1 MAIGLVYLR
10 IVLSRWRLVLALI
23 ALGTLGAW
31 AVSVFY
37 LATKPKF
44 EAAARL
50 NIVPTAEELGYAS
63 RFVRGS
69 TFDGGSVLL
78 GTYAEYAHTRPVV
91 APIVDRYIAE
101 AAAAQGIS
109 PRAWLAANTG
119 APGFSPGRVLA
130 ILNYGEAPV
139 VPLRDEMIEELTE
152 NTKIE
157 TVEGTY
163 LLRLA
168 VEWED
173 AKSAAWFANA
183 LADAIIARAEVAS
196 RSTGREIAGTLEQR
210 LAAKRAELAA
220 VLRQSRGLKSS
231 IGVVDLD
238 RQKTALLE
246 ARLTEQAQLTTDRA
260 ALDSAKSQVAALR
273 SQSSGK
279 LTGAQNTVDQTLAI
293 EAPRAAGLER
303 SVAIRAARIGQI
315 DRQIA
320 GLGGS
325 EDRVKTLDDRAALL
339 QQEVNALTERV
350 SFSQT
355 ENLANAPR
363 IQLIERA
370 TPPLTRSSPKIFFNT
385 ILGFIG
391 GCALAACAL
400 LLLGPAKP
408 KARAEDDLRDA
419 PEPAVTVDTP
429 HAAPSPAPG
438 QDQAQPHDIASPA
451 TPAPP
456 PETEAPVTETAPIAS
471 PVEARPIAAVHTIRR
486 ESPRP
491 IVETPALRR
500 PREACNVALRYEEL
514 ARAGNAALARDVA
527 PPHADI
533 GTWPITVAA
542 RPEAASFAPSDPIDE
557 PELIPQSD
565 STDEPASAA
574 TDTADL
580 PAEPEPATQDASAVS
595 AASETSPIA
604 APVDAS
610 PTVEAHVTPA
620 SEPVAAEPF
629 AAVATAAPVPDEP
642 EPAVAPVIDRRF
654 PGTLP
659 RPVDGTAYAADEI
672 ARIHPRLGVWMFE
685 QLAPDDR
692 GLFVGS
698 IGHEEDARQLA
709 QFLHA
714 ALGRDDV
721 ALAVVDGRQ
730 PGCRWDRPGKPFVY
744 LGKLDA
750 GTVADTLARMPA
762 DAHLVL
768 ATRAGDPQ
776 DWRESLGL
784 RVPHPAHVIPLDR

>member
-23 ALGTLGAW
+23 ALGTVGAW

-101 AAAAQGIS
+101 AAAAQGVS

-119 APGFSPGRVLA
+119 APGFSPGRILA

-196 RSTGREIAGTLEQR
+196 RSTGREIAGTLEER

-325 EDRVKTLDDRAALL
+325 EDRVKALDDRAALL

-370 TPPLTRSSPKIFFNT
+370 TPPLTRSSPKVFFNT
-385 ILGFIG
+385 VLGFIG

-408 KARAEDDLRDA
+408 KPRVEDEARDA
-419 PEPAVTVDTP
+419 PEPAVAATRAPRRDDTAQSDVAP
-429 HAAPSPAPG
+429 AIDPSPPVANEP
-438 QDQAQPHDIASPA
+438 QPAD
-451 TPAPP
+451 
-456 PETEAPVTETAPIAS
+456 TAPIGTPA
-471 PVEARPIAAVHTIRR
+471 EARPLAAVHALRR

-500 PREACNVALRYEEL
+500 PREAGNVALAYEEL
-514 ARAGNAALARDVA
+514 ALAGNAALARDVA
-527 PPHADI
+527 PRHDDTV
-533 GTWPITVAA
+533 TWPITVAA
-542 RPEAASFAPSDPIDE
+542 RPEAAPVLPIDPVDE
-557 PELIPQSD
+557 PEPVFANP
-565 STDEPASAA
+565 TDATAEPGRSNAPNP
-574 TDTADL
+574 
-580 PAEPEPATQDASAVS
+580 PAEPEPAVHVAPAEPEIANRIAPVEATPVA
-595 AASETSPIA
+595 A
-604 APVDAS
+604 APVALA
-610 PTVEAHVTPA
+610 PEAVTA
-620 SEPVAAEPF
+620 EPVAV
-629 AAVATAAPVPDEP
+629 VASSATDVP
-642 EPAVAPVIDRRF
+642 EPLDAPITDRRF

-659 RPVDGTAYAADEI
+659 RPADGTAYAADEI
-672 ARIHPRLGVWMFE
+672 ARHHPRLGVWMFE

-714 ALGRDDV
+714 ALGRDDT

-730 PGCRWDRPGKPFVY
+730 PDRRWDRPGKPFVY
-744 LGKLDA
+744 LGKLEA
-750 GTVADTLARMPA
+750 GTVADTLTRMPA

-776 DWRESLGL
+776 EWRGSLGF
-784 RVPHPAHVIPLDR
+784 RVPHPAHVVALDR

>member
-10 IVLSRWRLVLALI
+10 IVLSRWRLVLTLI
-23 ALGTLGAW
+23 ALGAIGAW

-119 APGFSPGRVLA
+119 APGFSPGRILA

-196 RSTGREIAGTLEQR
+196 RSTGREIAGTLEER

-325 EDRVKTLDDRAALL
+325 EDRVKALDDRAALL
-339 QQEVNALTERV
+339 QQEVTALTERV

-370 TPPLTRSSPKIFFNT
+370 TPPLTRSSPKVFFNT
-385 ILGFIG
+385 VLGFIG

-408 KARAEDDLRDA
+408 KERAGEETRDGHDQAATDAEA
-419 PEPAVTVDTP
+419 PRPVDTP
-429 HAAPSPAPG
+429 RPDVAPPVDTSPTASNEPQPADAAPLDPPAEP
-438 QDQAQPHDIASPA
+438 
-451 TPAPP
+451 
-456 PETEAPVTETAPIAS
+456 
-471 PVEARPIAAVHTIRR
+471 RPLAAVHTIRR
-486 ESPRP
+486 EAPRP

-500 PREACNVALRYEEL
+500 PREAGNVALRYEEL
-514 ARAGNAALARDVA
+514 ALAGNAALARDVA
-527 PPHADI
+527 PYHDDDV
-533 GTWPITVAA
+533 TWPITVAA
-542 RPEAASFAPSDPIDE
+542 RPEAAPVVPIDPIDE
-557 PELIPQSD
+557 PEPALVNPSD
-565 STDEPASAA
+565 ATEQPASAEIDA
-574 TDTADL
+574 RYPPAQPESAAPDV
-580 PAEPEPATQDASAVS
+580 PAEPEVEPATAPGERTPATEAPVTPVP
-595 AASETSPIA
+595 EPIA
-604 APVDAS
+604 AEPVTAVATTAPAVDEAQPVDA
-610 PTVEAHVTPA
+610 PIT
-620 SEPVAAEPF
+620 
-629 AAVATAAPVPDEP
+629 
-642 EPAVAPVIDRRF
+642 DRRF

-659 RPVDGTAYAADEI
+659 RPANGTAYAADEI
-672 ARIHPRLGVWMFE
+672 ARLHPRLGVWMFE

-730 PGCRWDRPGKPFVY
+730 PGSRWNRAGKPFVY
-744 LGKLDA
+744 LGRLGDS
-750 GTVADTLARMPA
+750 TVADTLARMPA

-768 ATRAGDPQ
+768 ATRPGDPQ
-776 DWRESLGL
+776 DWRRSLGL
-784 RVPHPAHVIPLDR
+784 RAPHPAHVVALDR